1 MFSHQSDF
9 DVVLRRIKH
18 FAALS
23 DTDGNFPVEEFK
35 EMRHAGLLSQPI
47 KQGKIS
53 FRSDTLVDNFTMLKL
68 VGKSSLPVGR
78 IFEGHMNALQL
89 IDIYGT
95 AVQKERWYDEV
106 TSEQKLFGVW
116 NTQDQDGLFAHERAD
131 GNFILKGSKTF
142 CSGGDQIQRPL
153 VTAELKSP
161 CVKGWQ
167 MCIIPTEKV
176 PAISQDKSFWRPLG
190 MRASASFRMDFTGI
204 ILSKN
209 DFLGAPNDYYKQP
222 HFSSGAI
229 RFCSVQL
236 GGAEAVLE
244 ETHQLLRSINRT
256 EDTFQKARIAEMSFL
271 IETGNLW
278 VKEAA
283 DKIQSGKYENDQINA
298 YVNMAR
304 SMIEEICLRCM
315 ALSER
320 SVGAR
325 GLLRPGNLERIHR
338 DLTTYLRQPAPDA
351 SLVSVG
357 DYVFKQPDIRKL
369 WEPKATKQ
377 WP

>member
-1 MFSHQSDF
+1 MFSNHPDF
-9 DVVLRRIKH
+9 DPVLRRIKH

-23 DTDGNFPVEEFK
+23 DTDGNFPIEEFR
-35 EMRHAGLLSQPI
+35 EMRQAGLLSQQI
-47 KQGKIS
+47 KPGKLS
-53 FRSDTLVDNFTMLKL
+53 FKSDSLVDNFTLLKSI
-68 VGKSSLPVGR
+68 GKASLPVGR

-95 AVQKERWYDEV
+95 TAQKKRWYDEV
-106 TSEQKLFGVW
+106 TDSQKLFGVW

-131 GNFILKGSKTF
+131 GNFILQGSKTF

-161 CVKGWQ
+161 SVRGWQ

-176 PAISQDKSFWRPLG
+176 AAIRQDKSFWRPLG

-204 ILSKN
+204 ILSKDN
-209 DFLGAPNDYYKQP
+209 FLGAPNDYYKQP

-244 ETHQLLRSINRT
+244 ETHQLLKSINRT

-278 VKEAA
+278 MKEAA
-283 DKIQSGKYENDQINA
+283 DKIQSGKYDSDQIIA

-304 SMIEEICLRCM
+304 SMIEEICIRCM

-325 GLLRPGNLERIHR
+325 GLLRPENLERIHR

-357 DYVFKQPDIRKL
+357 DFVFKKPEIKKL
-369 WEPKATKQ
+369 WEPQVVK
-377 WP
+377 